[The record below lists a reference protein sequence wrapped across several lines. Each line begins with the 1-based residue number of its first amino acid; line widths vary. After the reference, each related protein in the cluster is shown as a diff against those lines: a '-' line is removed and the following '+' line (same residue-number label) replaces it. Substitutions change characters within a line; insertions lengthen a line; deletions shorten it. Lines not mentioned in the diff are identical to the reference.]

1 MGILKK
7 ILYKMAGTNE
17 EIESLYRE
25 KGPCNEWVDAR
36 IAIQKKPKTFDK
48 ALNADMLISVG
59 RYAEAEEILDS
70 ISLNLISDDDAKGMT
85 LFERMNL
92 YINTGRYEKAT
103 EIFTQNQKFLDI
115 YFTSPVREGMSG
127 AYFDTVARIFAVN
140 NNEKGASHYLSL
152 EKSFSEKRENDFPIS
167 WKITNVAVL
176 KLLGSDAVQT
186 EYEKVKAEI
195 ESHDFPMVWQKEHN
209 LKLLSQAVMDS
220 SLM

>member
-70 ISLNLISDDDAKGMT
+70 ISLNLMSDDDAKGMT

-92 YINTGRYEKAT
+92 YIHTGRYEKAT

-115 YFTSPVREGMSG
+115 YFTSPVRERYAI
-127 AYFDTVARIFAVN
+127 AYFDAISRISAYNHDEQNAN
-140 NNEKGASHYLSL
+140 NYLSH
-152 EKSFSEKRENDFPIS
+152 EKVFSEKYEGDFPVMF
-167 WKITNVAVL
+167 KITNVAVL
-176 KLLGSDAVQT
+176 KLLGSESAQS
-186 EYEKVKAEI
+186 EYEKLKAEI

-209 LKLLSQAVMDS
+209 LKLLSKAFNA
-220 SLM
+220 